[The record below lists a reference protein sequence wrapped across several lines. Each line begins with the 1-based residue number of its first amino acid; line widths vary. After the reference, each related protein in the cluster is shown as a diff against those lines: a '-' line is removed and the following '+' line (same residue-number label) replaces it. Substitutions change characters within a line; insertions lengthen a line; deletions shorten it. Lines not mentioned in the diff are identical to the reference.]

1 MRWLSGLCLLMISS
15 LLILLRLR
23 LRLGLVRFMPLAPPI
38 VFALALGTVLRG
50 PMRAAAFAP
59 V

>member
-15 LLILLRLR
+15 LLILLR

-38 VFALALGTVLRG
+38 VFALALGTVLLG

>member
-15 LLILLRLR
+15 LLILLR